1 MHRPRSTPANAIEII
16 AVYRGEKSHTR
27 RDKWAV
33 HRAEVVDCPINDP
46 RFPVGVEIEVSGN
59 SEPVEWD
66 ESGFG
71 VAREAELRIGCEYRF
86 HGLPTINEFRG
97 KKTPTLKFT
106 SFNRCE
112 PQTKEAIL
120 RYLQEAPH
128 VGPKIAATLYQAFG
142 GDAVRVLR
150 NTPAEAVAGIA
161 KLNRANQRLSL
172 PHAEA
177 AAVHLRSMAALESTT
192 MEMMKLLGG
201 YGLPKSTAKKAIQK
215 WGSRAAEV
223 IKKNPL
229 GTLMSFRGCGFLK
242 ADKVYQS
249 LGLPLDALKRMTLCA
264 YHHLSSDANGHTW
277 HRRSAALTAIRQSVG
292 GASTAKRTPLPPQ
305 AGPSAHWSERPYV
318 KHLVG
323 AEDALRI
330 GIKSGLLAEYVDENG
345 EVWLAEGEK
354 AREEQRLAEVIL
366 AAMDEPNPWEPVL
379 ASEELPAALAP
390 LSDHQREALLRLLH
404 GGAISILGGGP
415 GVGKTFTAAALMR
428 LLVKLFGEGQIA
440 ATAFTG
446 KAARRFTEGMAAYQI
461 PVTAVT
467 THSLLKV
474 KNWTGGSDDGDD
486 DDSQSEFEY
495 NRANPLNCRLIV
507 VDEVSMDDVPL
518 LLAILEARPKG
529 CGVLLVGDVNQLPP
543 IGHGAPL
550 RDLIAAGIPYGE
562 LTKVR
567 RNSGRVV
574 KVCKRLAK
582 KSPVKERHFVPF
594 DKFDPEHRKGRNLS
608 FVRATDSQATNARMI
623 EVLKS
628 VRDRFGFNQVWDCQ
642 VIVATNKKRVEL
654 NNILQRELNPT
665 ADVVPNCRFRVGDK
679 AIQLKNMSYKLVDST
694 FQEIEGSSARVANGE
709 FAKVLAIQE
718 KKIIAEFSTP
728 TRRVSIP
735 RVHEKQTGLREEG
748 KPEPADGES
757 QEKVS
762 LAFDLGLAATCHKMQ
777 GSQAKC
783 VIVVLES
790 AYGQAC
796 EWFLTAISRMEKACV
811 CVGDFTVIQK
821 MVGKR
826 SLGDRKTFLK
836 EEIEAGRLFGERV
849 WWESNIVTFEKATEA
864 EYVLPQF

>member
-1 MHRPRSTPANAIEII
+1 MHRPTTAANAIEII

-66 ESGFG
+66 ADGFG
-71 VAREAELRIGCEYRF
+71 VAKEPELRIGCEYRF

-177 AAVHLRSMAALESTT
+177 AAAHLRSMAALESTT

-201 YGLPKSTAKKAIQK
+201 YGLPKSTAKKAIQR
-215 WGSRAAEV
+215 WGSRAAET

-264 YHHLSSDANGHTW
+264 WHHLSSDANGHTW

-292 GASTAKRTPLPPQ
+292 GVPSFPQ
-305 AGPSAHWSERPYV
+305 AKAERYKNKRETP
-318 KHLVG
+318 
-323 AEDALRI
+323 AERALRV
-330 GIKSGLLAEYVDENG
+330 GVRSGLLAEYVDENG

-354 AREEQRLAEVIL
+354 AREEKRLADVVL

-379 ASEELPAALAP
+379 ASPELPTALAP

-440 ATAFTG
+440 TTAFTG

-474 KNWTGGSDDGDD
+474 KNFNEGSDD
-486 DDSQSEFEY
+486 DSDEKSEFEY

-562 LTKVR
+562 LTEIR
-567 RNSGRVV
+567 RNAGAVV
-574 KVCKRLAK
+574 KLCKKMRDKA
-582 KSPVKERHFVPF
+582 PV
-594 DKFDPEHRKGRNLS
+594 
-608 FVRATDSQATNARMI
+608 
-623 EVLKS
+623 S
-628 VRDRFGFNQVWDCQ
+628 VRDFVQLEKLDLNIVDPLNCAFVYAANSADTTTQILKALKVAQAHGFDPVWDCQ

-694 FQEIEGSSARVANGE
+694 FTEIEGSSARVANGE

-718 KKIIAEFSTP
+718 KKIIAQFSMP
-728 TRRVSIP
+728 DRRVGIP

-783 VIVVLES
+783 VIVVLEA

-826 SLGDRKTFLK
+826 SLGDRKTFLA
-836 EEIEAGRLFGERV
+836 EQIEAGRLFGERV
-849 WWESNIVTFEKATEA
+849 WWETNIVTFEKAPEA
-864 EYVLPQF
+864 EHVSLQTT

>member
-1 MHRPRSTPANAIEII
+1 MHRPTTAANAIEII

-66 ESGFG
+66 ADGFG
-71 VAREAELRIGCEYRF
+71 VAKEPELRIGCEYRF

-177 AAVHLRSMAALESTT
+177 AAAHLRSMAALESTT

-201 YGLPKSTAKKAIQK
+201 YGLPKSTAKKAIQR
-215 WGSRAAEV
+215 WGSRAAET

-264 YHHLSSDANGHTW
+264 WHHLSSDANGHTW

-292 GASTAKRTPLPPQ
+292 GVPSFPQ
-305 AGPSAHWSERPYV
+305 AKAERYKNKRETP
-318 KHLVG
+318 
-323 AEDALRI
+323 AERALRV
-330 GIKSGLLAEYVDENG
+330 GVRSGLLAEYVDENG

-354 AREEQRLAEVIL
+354 AREEKRLADVVL

-379 ASEELPAALAP
+379 ASPELPTALAP

-428 LLVKLFGEGQIA
+428 L
-440 ATAFTG
+440 
-446 KAARRFTEGMAAYQI
+446 
-461 PVTAVT
+461 
-467 THSLLKV
+467 
-474 KNWTGGSDDGDD
+474 
-486 DDSQSEFEY
+486 
-495 NRANPLNCRLIV
+495 
-507 VDEVSMDDVPL
+507 
-518 LLAILEARPKG
+518 
-529 CGVLLVGDVNQLPP
+529 
-543 IGHGAPL
+543 
-550 RDLIAAGIPYGE
+550 
-562 LTKVR
+562 
-567 RNSGRVV
+567 
-574 KVCKRLAK
+574 
-582 KSPVKERHFVPF
+582 
-594 DKFDPEHRKGRNLS
+594 
-608 FVRATDSQATNARMI
+608 
-623 EVLKS
+623 
-628 VRDRFGFNQVWDCQ
+628 
-642 VIVATNKKRVEL
+642 
-654 NNILQRELNPT
+654 
-665 ADVVPNCRFRVGDK
+665 
-679 AIQLKNMSYKLVDST
+679 
-694 FQEIEGSSARVANGE
+694 
-709 FAKVLAIQE
+709 
-718 KKIIAEFSTP
+718 
-728 TRRVSIP
+728 
-735 RVHEKQTGLREEG
+735 
-748 KPEPADGES
+748 
-757 QEKVS
+757 
-762 LAFDLGLAATCHKMQ
+762 
-777 GSQAKC
+777 
-783 VIVVLES
+783 
-790 AYGQAC
+790 
-796 EWFLTAISRMEKACV
+796 
-811 CVGDFTVIQK
+811 
-821 MVGKR
+821 
-826 SLGDRKTFLK
+826 
-836 EEIEAGRLFGERV
+836 
-849 WWESNIVTFEKATEA
+849 
-864 EYVLPQF
+864 